1 MKHSF
6 VCRDYGNSV
15 PVRATSILGGFQ
27 EWIKSWTEII
37 VDTALN
43 RVWATGPRISFNLNY
58 PPTKEANSTIGST
71 SCVLF
76 RNTKVRKTV
85 MLLFCKSFISHEKKN
100 IYIIKPK
107 ILKRRKKSE
116 TQELSKHSRQSPTI
130 ESEGNFLSTFA

>member
-1 MKHSF
+1 MTFSKMKHSF

-58 PPTKEANSTIGST
+58 PPTKQEANSTIGST

-76 RNTKVRKTV
+76 RNPKVRKTI
-85 MLLFCKSFISHEKKN
+85 MLLFCKSFISHEKK
-100 IYIIKPK
+100 IYIYHK
-107 ILKRRKKSE
+107 
-116 TQELSKHSRQSPTI
+116 
-130 ESEGNFLSTFA
+130 G